1 MRGRTLANAFII
13 LDEAQNT
20 STAQMKMFLTRF
32 GENSRMV
39 ICGDPRQV
47 DLPVLGASGLA
58 DAVSKLEGV
67 DGIATIRFGAS
78 DVVPIG
84 RAHVCTP
91 VTNAPIVCRLLIE
104 NKTHTPHHTNLDA
117 RH

>member
-1 MRGRTLANAFII
+1 
-13 LDEAQNT
+13 
-20 STAQMKMFLTRF
+20 MKMFLTRF

-47 DLPVLGASGLA
+47 DLPVPGASGLA

-78 DVVPIG
+78 AVV
-84 RAHVCTP
+84 RH
-91 VTNAPIVCRLLIE
+91 PIVGRIVEAYEGKDHCRCSAECSRMDERYELGS
-104 NKTHTPHHTNLDA
+104 DRRGRRYRRQRA
-117 RH
+117 

>member
-1 MRGRTLANAFII
+1 MGGRTLANSFII
-13 LDEAQNT
+13 LEEAQNT

-47 DLPVLGASGLA
+47 DLPVPGASGLA

-78 DVVPIG
+78 DVVRHPIVGRIVEEIG
-84 RAHVCTP
+84 RASCRERVCP
-91 VTNAPIVCRLLIE
+91 YV
-104 NKTHTPHHTNLDA
+104 
-117 RH
+117 

>member
-1 MRGRTLANAFII
+1 MGGRTLANSFII
-13 LDEAQNT
+13 LEEAQNT

-47 DLPVLGASGLA
+47 DLPVPGASGLA

-78 DVVPIG
+78 DVVRHPI
-84 RAHVCTP
+84 RSEEHTSELQSLMRNSYAVFCLKTTRN
-91 VTNAPIVCRLLIE
+91 TNSTRTA
-104 NKTHTPHHTNLDA
+104 
-117 RH
+117 

>member
-39 ICGDPRQV
+39 ICGAPRQV
-47 DLPVLGASGLA
+47 DLPVPGASRLA
-58 DAVSKLEGV
+58 DAVTKLEGV

-78 DVVPIG
+78 DGVRHPFVG
-84 RAHVCTP
+84 R
-91 VTNAPIVCRLLIE
+91 IVE
-104 NKTHTPHHTNLDA
+104 DYEGKDA
-117 RH
+117 